1 MALSRMIE
9 HSMPRWEVQLD
20 KLLLGLRLLA
30 VIVVLGFSLL
40 NIVIQPLRHAFVYLS
55 PGWVSLVYFGYTL
68 VMVMLQW
75 RSMRFRRMAIGLLL
89 VDILVTSLAVF
100 LTGGL
105 DSSLFVLYVI
115 LSLQAAQRLGFAE
128 ALGLNI
134 STALLYASISIADW
148 TGAWTEADIVR
159 LSGRLVMLLVIA
171 IAGTVLFRELD
182 EISAQSERERQLASR
197 LAALNDMLEKAISG
211 QLNLD
216 HVMHTMIERS
226 MVALQADFGITGLFG
241 EQNYSTAPLVL
252 WTTEPLPSN
261 TAQYDPQEVREG
273 AILQLS
279 KKKDGDYPPL
289 PEPLLQLGLE
299 AILCVPLW
307 LDQEVIGFL
316 GVGSRKARI
325 FTDEESNFLT
335 SMGRQAAL
343 SVHNARLYTI
353 EKENVA
359 RLSELERMK
368 NQFLSMVS
376 HELRTP
382 LTSIKTATGVL
393 LTMPAP
399 ERIPEEQRLLESISR
414 STDRLTA
421 LVGDLLEM
429 TRLQHGRVHLNLQ
442 QIELAALVE
451 SALSAVQPLLD
462 EKHLEC
468 RMELPVPPLLI
479 WVDPRRLEQALI
491 NLLSNAQKYTPA
503 GKQIGIRAALLPG
516 NEIQIAVWDSGPG
529 IDSGDLPWIF
539 DPFYR
544 ADTPETRRSVG
555 TGLGLAIARALVE
568 LHGGQLV
575 VDSAPGQGSVFT
587 IMLPCMMDELKH
599 EGRDA

>member
-9 HSMPRWEVQLD
+9 HNMPRWEVQLD

-30 VIVVLGFSLL
+30 VVAVLGFSLL

-55 PGWVSLVYFGYTL
+55 PSWVALVYFGYTL
-68 VMVMLQW
+68 FMVGLQW
-75 RSMRFRRMAIGLLL
+75 RSVRFRRMAIVLLL

-134 STALLYASISIADW
+134 STALLYGSISIADW

-159 LSGRLVMLLVIA
+159 LSGRLVMLLVIG
-171 IAGTVLFRELD
+171 IIGTVLFHELD

-197 LAALNDMLEKAISG
+197 LAALNDMLEKVVGG

-241 EQNYSTAPLVL
+241 EQTYSAAPAVL
-252 WTTEPLPSN
+252 WTTEPVPPEI
-261 TAQYDPQEVREG
+261 AQYNPRQVRDG
-273 AILQLS
+273 AILRLS
-279 KKKDGDYPPL
+279 NKKDDGSPSL

-316 GVGSRKARI
+316 GVGSRKARV
-325 FTDEESNFLT
+325 FTGEEADFLT
-335 SMGRQAAL
+335 SMGRQAAF
-343 SVHNARLYTI
+343 SVRNARLYTI

-382 LTSIKTATGVL
+382 LTSIKTAAGVL
-393 LTMPAP
+393 LTTPAP
-399 ERIPEEQRLLESISR
+399 ERMPEEQRLLESISR

-421 LVGDLLEM
+421 LVSDLLEM
-429 TRLQHGRVHLNLQ
+429 TRIQHGRVHLNLQ
-442 QIELAALVE
+442 QTDLASLIE
-451 SALSAVQPLLD
+451 SAISTVEPLLV

-468 RMELPVPPLLI
+468 RIDLPSHPPPV
-479 WVDPRRLEQALI
+479 WADPRRLEQVLI
-491 NLLSNAQKYTPA
+491 NLLSNAQKYTPP
-503 GKQIGIRAALLPG
+503 GKQIGVRVTVPQSG
-516 NEIQIAVWDSGPG
+516 EIAISVWDSGAG
-529 IDSGDLPWIF
+529 INSGDLPWIF

-568 LHGGQLV
+568 LHGGQLG
-575 VDSAPGQGSVFT
+575 VDSVPGQGSVFT
-587 IMLPCMMDELKH
+587 ITLTYMMDAKN
-599 EGRDA
+599 DAA